1 MPYRPPLVPH
11 ELFVADPID
20 LPVRPPGAGGLSAL
34 VRAELVATDRNGV
47 SVKAVTADGQV
58 LTAEISAAGEGVV
71 RVRLAQ
77 DLDVRSRSA
86 TVAQLVRPATD
97 PQARVE
103 VEDRRVRLRTGPL
116 TAEITLDPW
125 HLRFLDG
132 DGRVLVAEDPGEV
145 DISGRMRTLPLGRST
160 VDGVVAAYH
169 ESFAAAADEHFVG
182 LGEKF
187 TGFDKRGQRVV
198 MWNYDAFGAESERS
212 YKNVP
217 FYLSSR
223 GYGVLV
229 DSGTATEF
237 DICHSTHS
245 SLQIVVPDDLI
256 DYYVLAG
263 PTPARVLARFD
274 RLTGAPTLPPK
285 WAFGTW
291 ISSGF
296 FVDTQEAVL
305 ARARRIRASAIPCD
319 VLHLDCYWQT
329 EGHWS
334 DLRWDAERF
343 PDPAGM
349 LATLAESGFR
359 VCLWINPYISQFSP
373 DFADAAERGYFLRRA
388 DGSVY
393 IADVWHGS
401 HPASGIV
408 DFTNP
413 AASAWYCDRLRGLL
427 EQGVAVFK
435 TDFAE
440 GVPVDSVAS
449 NGMSGTVLHNVYSL
463 LYNDAVADATRQVAG
478 HSMVWARSSF
488 LGGQRHCAQWSGDTN
503 ASYPAMAS
511 TLRGGLSHGLSGVPF
526 WSHDVGGFYGT
537 PVPDLYSRWAGF
549 GALSPLVRFHG
560 TTSRLPWEF
569 PPEAERDAVA
579 ALRLRYELMPYL
591 YSAATDSAR
600 TGLPMM
606 RPLLVEY
613 PDDPAAW
620 QADLEYLL
628 GPDLLVAPMTDPA
641 GVRRVYLPEGDWVDY
656 WTGTAQAGG
665 RYVTI
670 ADDWS
675 GSSRGVR
682 RAEPDWSDDWS
693 GSSRGVGRVP
703 LFVRLGALIA
713 TTDAGDTVGDGAF
726 GDLTLVSWAAGGD
739 GETGTVVSD
748 VSGDTRI
755 TAVRQD
761 TRLDIVTDG
770 PARVHGVVFAPVAGA
785 QPPEVV
791 TVDGVV
797 ATLET
802 VDGRLTARLA

>member
-1 MPYRPPLVPH
+1 
-11 ELFVADPID
+11 
-20 LPVRPPGAGGLSAL
+20 
-34 VRAELVATDRNGV
+34 V
-47 SVKAVTADGQV
+47 SVKAVTGDGQ
-58 LTAEISAAGEGVV
+58 LLAAEISAAGEGVV
-71 RVRLAQ
+71 RVRLSS
-77 DLDVRSRSA
+77 DLDIRTRSA
-86 TVAQLVRPATD
+86 AVARLVRPAHD
-97 PQARVE
+97 PRAVVE
-103 VEDRRVRLRTGPL
+103 VGDGRVLLRTGPL

-132 DGRVLVAEDPGEV
+132 TGRVLVEEDPGEV
-145 DISGRMRTLPLGRST
+145 DISGRLRTLPLGRST
-160 VDGVVAAYH
+160 VDGSVAAYH

-223 GYGVLV
+223 GYGVMV
-229 DSGTATEF
+229 DSGAATEF

-245 SLQIVVPDDLI
+245 SVQIVVPDDLI

-263 PTPARVLARFD
+263 PTPAQVLTRFD
-274 RLTGAPTLPPK
+274 RLTGAPVLPPK
-285 WAFGTW
+285 WAFGAW

-296 FVDTQEAVL
+296 FVDTQDAVL
-305 ARARRIRASAIPCD
+305 ARARRIRADGIPCD

-349 LATLAESGFR
+349 LATLAEWGFR
-359 VCLWINPYISQFSP
+359 VSLWINPYISQFSP
-373 DFADAAERGYFLRRA
+373 DFADAAERGYFLRHE

-413 AASAWYCDRLRGLL
+413 DATAWYCGRLRQLL

-440 GVPVDSVAS
+440 GVPVDSVAA
-449 NGMSGTVLHNVYSL
+449 SGLTGAVLHNVYSL
-463 LYNDAVADATRQVAG
+463 LYNDAVAQVTREVAG

-488 LGGQRHCAQWSGDTN
+488 LGGQRHSAQWSGDTN

-511 TLRGGLSHGLSGVPF
+511 SLRGGLSHGLSGVPF
-526 WSHDVGGFYGT
+526 WSHDVGGFHGT
-537 PVPDLYSRWAGF
+537 PAPDLYARWAAF

-569 PPEAERDAVA
+569 PPDAERAAVA
-579 ALRLRYELMPYL
+579 ALHLRYELMPYL
-591 YSAATDSAR
+591 YSAAVEAAR

-606 RPLLVEY
+606 RPLLVGY
-613 PDDPAAW
+613 PDDPGAW
-620 QADLEYLL
+620 HADLEYQL
-628 GPDLLVAPMTDPA
+628 GPDLLVAPVTDPA
-641 GVRRVYLPEGDWVDY
+641 GVRSVYLPEGDWIDY
-656 WTGTAQAGG
+656 WTGATQAGG
-665 RYVTI
+665 RYVTVT
-670 ADDWS
+670 D
-675 GSSRGVR
+675 
-682 RAEPDWSDDWS
+682 P
-693 GSSRGVGRVP
+693 VGNVA
-703 LFVRLGALIA
+703 LFVRRGALIA
-713 TTDAGDTVGDGAF
+713 TAGAGDTVGDGPF
-726 GDLTLVSWAAGGD
+726 GELTLVSWAAGGAGGAGGVDSADEAGRAGGVDSGGAAGGAASADGD
-739 GETGTVVSD
+739 GETAIVVAD
-748 VSGDTRI
+748 VAGDTRI
-755 TAVRQD
+755 TAVRRGS
-761 TRLDIVTDG
+761 RLDVETDG
-770 PARVHGVVFAPVAGA
+770 PARVRGVVFRPVAGA
-785 QPPEVV
+785 RPAEVV
-791 TVDGVV
+791 TVNGVA
-797 ATLET
+797 ATMVT
-802 VDGRLTARLA
+802 VDGQVTARLP